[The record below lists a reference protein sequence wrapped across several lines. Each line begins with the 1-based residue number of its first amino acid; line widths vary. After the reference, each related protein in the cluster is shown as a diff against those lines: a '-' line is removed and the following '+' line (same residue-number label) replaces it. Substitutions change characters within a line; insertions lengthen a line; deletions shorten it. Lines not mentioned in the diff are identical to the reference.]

1 MEFMYFLITERI
13 FFFMRLVIIQ
23 WILEREADE
32 DLFVPLDKT
41 FRVSIR
47 ELGTGKGF
55 ASPVIISLDVD
66 LIFARFIN
74 LFEGEILAFLEVFEA
89 DGIGVVGVRVVHGF
103 SPVVEVLL
111 FVVN

>member
-1 MEFMYFLITERI
+1 
-13 FFFMRLVIIQ
+13 MRLVIIK
-23 WILEREADE
+23 WMLEREADE
-32 DLFVPLDKT
+32 DLFVSFDKT
-41 FRVSIR
+41 FRISVR
-47 ELGTGKGF
+47 ELATGKGF

-89 DGIGVVGVRVVHGF
+89 DGIGGVVDVRVVHGF